1 MQLIKCYLEEN
12 EEKEGRIEKP
22 TAEHRVLEPTV
33 SPVCGLTL

>member
-12 EEKEGRIEKP
+12 EEKEGRIEKS